1 MAYSKSIVFLETSI
15 FTKQIIAL
23 LSDDDYLG
31 LQQALIFNPGAGD
44 IIRNSG
50 GLRKVR
56 WRTAARGKRGGIR
69 VIYYWLV
76 SHNEIYMLL
85 AYGKNQKDNLSA
97 RELSLLRGLVNEM
110 LQ

>member
-1 MAYSKSIVFLETSI
+1 MAYSKGIVFLETSF

-23 LSDDDYLG
+23 LPDDDYLG
-31 LQQALIFNPGAGD
+31 LQQALILNPGAGD

-76 SHNEIYMLL
+76 GQNEIYMLL
-85 AYGKNQKDNLSA
+85 AYGKNQKDDLSA
-97 RELSLLRGLVNEM
+97 RELTLLRGLVSK
-110 LQ
+110 LSQ